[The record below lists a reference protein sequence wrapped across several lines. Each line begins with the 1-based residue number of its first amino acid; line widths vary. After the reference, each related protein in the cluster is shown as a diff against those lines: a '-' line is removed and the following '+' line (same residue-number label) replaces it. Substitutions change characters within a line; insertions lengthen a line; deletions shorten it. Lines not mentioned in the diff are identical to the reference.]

1 MITVRPVRFTE
12 HAETAH
18 RFFEALGLRVTI
30 TGDAGRWIDLR
41 GAAGGIAIHPVEGAE
56 TGMPE
61 GSTSLSFELSDPQG
75 VLDRLAAAGRAEAA
89 VWDESY
95 GRVLGVDAPD
105 GTRLWLD
112 VEQDDLYGYHATGES
127 FGGDLTACPI
137 VFTADRAP
145 WVGLLRDLG
154 AEVDLDSPGYTQV
167 VFPGTGGC
175 VGIHEPRAGQTGD
188 VVGAGFLTTAPLT
201 EVASRLTHAGYEAR
215 VVDVEP
221 PYVLVEDPTGGPVE
235 IYSR

>member
-12 HAETAH
+12 HADSAR

-61 GSTSLSFELSDPQG
+61 GSTSLSFEVSDPQR
-75 VLDRLAAAGRAEAA
+75 VLDGLAAAGRAEAA

-112 VEQDDLYGYHATGES
+112 VEQDDLYGYQATGES
-127 FGGDLTACPI
+127 FGGDVVACPV
-137 VFTADRAP
+137 VFTADPAL
-145 WVGLLRDLG
+145 WLDLLRDLG

-188 VVGAGFLTTAPLT
+188 VVGGGLLTTAPLA
-201 EVASRLTHAGYEAR
+201 EVVPRLADAGYEAQ
-215 VVDVEP
+215 VVEVEP
-221 PYVLVEDPTGGPVE
+221 PYVLVEDPTGGPLQ